1 MTPEKSPCLKLSL
14 YYSTDFNEDK
24 TSPRDS
30 EPPWTT
36 SRCHRL
42 LRPLSSKIALLRKMK
57 IMGSKELC
65 NPIID
70 TSLGHHMPSSWGRCK
85 SSRSNQESEACST
98 EAPSMI
104 DSSDWITDT
113 RPRKRLRRTYSSK
126 SNVQAP
132 VPDPTPV
139 PRRKREKSAGDILR
153 MVDET
158 FLIGFTQLR
167 DDYGGLALQG
177 LSDDMPDKFPNAP
190 TSSIEWEVGCG
201 QKTPLRGA
209 FTKLARNLSPVNWRT
224 LDGLHDGVLALL
236 KATADEKPKELRP
249 RATLPI
255 IAMEYRSRSLFATC
269 LRKIPDCIIEEQL
282 STTTEDP
289 ESDVDVSATMYNY
302 LEQMNTSGAGGW
314 RPLKDVV
321 RAHGIAIL
329 VAAIKESLI
338 DLPMARALMLLCVEQ
353 GAYDEAV
360 TIVKAM
366 ITTMKPLPKP
376 ETSSSLLYAFRTSV
390 TLQTV
395 QTMGMLTRYSKFE
408 FDHLAKLFDASIISF
423 EWMYTPDMV
432 DCWHRAVISATQG
445 RSDANEAA
453 SLLCTV
459 VAKAHRMNSPSLLE
473 KVHELRLQSG
483 KKSRKVQKLGKKD
496 WCKAIQATSGALS
509 DDGEEADVLSGNM
522 INVFSNLLTVLCAT
536 SLLQSSRASVL
547 TEIGQEARRSDELH
561 SCVSSQRHPCDI
573 NHDHL
578 GLSLLASTI
587 ATQPPDHHCLDAL
600 IRGITKTTPDFHVT
614 AGTFLCN
621 VAQCCGR
628 VALKDRF
635 EHLKDLINCL
645 GHGVATRTYD
655 ESRRAAFNAIY
666 INAAFKLA
674 EQSGQ
679 PKHFEGALALE
690 QRLGGGKAEHAFRTP
705 GKTPAHFREQTRSG
719 FRWEEGIC
727 EWVARSPEVAQKIQ
741 NACSDESVVVQESS
755 REEDIA
761 SSIHP
766 SFQDS
771 DQLTENSPCARRIPK
786 SESHGYLTENH
797 SKCSNPEAGS
807 RRFQSRRGRP
817 KRTVAQKRKLH
828 NPIVSDISVKD
839 KPPRLGSSHELRNCV
854 RQGCCAA
861 PRIRRVGPIVVIEK
875 AKLDVMFRAKGT
887 VSAMSQGTGKGFK
900 SDTESED
907 ELSLL

>member
-1 MTPEKSPCLKLSL
+1 MTPEESPRLKLSL
-14 YYSTDFNEDK
+14 NYSTDSKEDK
-24 TSPRDS
+24 TAIRDS

-42 LRPLSSKIALLRKMK
+42 IRPLSSKIALLRKMK
-57 IMGSKELC
+57 AMGSKELC
-65 NPIID
+65 SPIID
-70 TSLGHHMPSSWGRCK
+70 TTLGHHISSSWDNYK
-85 SSRSNQESEACST
+85 SSQASQDSEACST
-98 EAPSMI
+98 EPLGMI

-113 RPRKRLRRTYSSK
+113 RPRKRLRRTYSAK
-126 SNVQAP
+126 SNTQAP
-132 VPDPTPV
+132 VSDPIPV
-139 PRRKREKSAGDILR
+139 SRRKRESSAGDILR
-153 MVDET
+153 MVDKR
-158 FLIGFTQLR
+158 FLIGLTQLR

-177 LSDDMPDKFPNAP
+177 MSDDGPDKFPNAP
-190 TSSIEWEVGCG
+190 TASSEREVGCG

-236 KATADEKPKELRP
+236 KATADEKPKEIRS
-249 RATLPI
+249 RAMLAKT
-255 IAMEYRSRSLFATC
+255 ARENRSRSLFATC
-269 LRKIPDCIIEEQL
+269 LRRIPDCIIEEQL
-282 STTTEDP
+282 STTTGDP
-289 ESDVDVSATMYNY
+289 ENDVDVSATMYNY

-314 RPLKDVV
+314 RPLREVV

-329 VAAIKESLI
+329 VAAISESLI
-338 DLPMARALMLLCVEQ
+338 NLPIARALMLLCLEQ

-366 ITTMKPLPKP
+366 ITTMKPLSKP
-376 ETSSSLLYAFRTSV
+376 ETSSSLLYAFRSSV
-390 TLQTV
+390 TLQAV
-395 QTMGMLTRYSKFE
+395 QTMGVLTRYSKFE
-408 FDHLAKLFDASIISF
+408 FDHLAKLFDAGIISY

-432 DCWHRAVISATQG
+432 DVWNRAVISVTHG

-453 SLLCTV
+453 LLLCTV
-459 VAKAHRMNSPSLLE
+459 VTKAHRTNSPSLLE
-473 KVHELRLQSG
+473 KIHELRLQSG
-483 KKSRKVQKLGKKD
+483 KLSRKVQKLGKKD
-496 WCKAIQATSGALS
+496 WCKPIQATSGPLS
-509 DDGEEADVLSGNM
+509 DGGEEADVLAGDT

-536 SLLQSSRASVL
+536 SLIQSSAASVL
-547 TEIGQEARRSDELH
+547 TDIGQEARRSDELH
-561 SCVSSQRHPCDI
+561 SCVSSQRHSCDI
-573 NHDHL
+573 NHDFL
-578 GLSLLASTI
+578 GLSLLASTV

-628 VALKDRF
+628 VAIKDPL
-635 EHLKDLINCL
+635 EHLKGLINRL
-645 GHGVATRTYD
+645 GHGVANRTYD
-655 ESRRAAFNAIY
+655 ESCRAPFNAIY

-705 GKTPAHFREQTRSG
+705 GKTPAHSYEQARSG

-727 EWVARSPEVAQKIQ
+727 EWVARSPEIAQKLQ
-741 NACSDESVVVQESS
+741 KACSDEAVVVQESS
-755 REEDIA
+755 KEEDIA

-766 SFQDS
+766 SFQVS
-771 DQLTENSPCARRIPK
+771 DHLAENSPCARRIPK

-807 RRFQSRRGRP
+807 PRCQSRRGRGRP
-817 KRTVAQKRKLH
+817 KRTLAQKRKLH
-828 NPIVSDISVKD
+828 DPVVSDISVKD
-839 KPPRLGSSHELRNCV
+839 KP
-854 RQGCCAA
+854 Q
-861 PRIRRVGPIVVIEK
+861 IEK
-875 AKLDVMFRAKGT
+875 AKLDVKFRAKGA
-887 VSAMSQGTGKGFK
+887 VSAMSQGTGKGFS

>member
-1 MTPEKSPCLKLSL
+1 
-14 YYSTDFNEDK
+14 
-24 TSPRDS
+24 
-30 EPPWTT
+30 
-36 SRCHRL
+36 
-42 LRPLSSKIALLRKMK
+42 MK
-57 IMGSKELC
+57 VMGSKELC
-65 NPIID
+65 NTITD
-70 TSLGHHMPSSWGRCK
+70 TSLDHHMLSSWGRCK
-85 SSRSNQESEACST
+85 GSRSNQEPEACST
-98 EAPSMI
+98 EDPSMI

-132 VPDPTPV
+132 VPDPIPV
-139 PRRKREKSAGDILR
+139 SRREQEKSAGDILR
-153 MVDET
+153 MIDKT
-158 FLIGFTQLR
+158 FLIGFTELR
-167 DDYGGLALQG
+167 DDHGGLALQG
-177 LSDDMPDKFPNAP
+177 MSDDMPDNFPNAP
-190 TSSIEWEVGCG
+190 TSSVEWEVGCG

-209 FTKLARNLSPVNWRT
+209 FTKLARNLSPMNWRT

-236 KATADEKPKELRP
+236 KATADEKPKELRLK
-249 RATLPI
+249 ATLPTLPR
-255 IAMEYRSRSLFATC
+255 EYRSRSLFATC

-282 STTTEDP
+282 STTIEDP
-289 ESDVDVSATMYNY
+289 ENDVDVSTMMYND
-302 LEQMNTSGAGGW
+302 LEQMNTSGTGGW
-314 RPLKDVV
+314 RPLKEVV

-329 VAAIKESLI
+329 VSAIKESLI
-338 DLPMARALMLLCVEQ
+338 NLPMARALMLLCVEH

-376 ETSSSLLYAFRTSV
+376 ETPSSLLYAFRTSV

-408 FDHLAKLFDASIISF
+408 FDSLAKLFDASIISF

-432 DCWHRAVISATQG
+432 DCWNRAVISATQG
-445 RSDANEAA
+445 RSDGNDAA

-473 KVHELRLQSG
+473 KVQELRLQSG
-483 KKSRKVQKLGKKD
+483 RKSRKVQKLGKKN
-496 WCKAIQATSGALS
+496 WSKNIQAASLS
-509 DDGEEADVLSGNM
+509 DDGEEADVLWGDM

-547 TEIGQEARRSDELH
+547 TDIGQEARRSDELH
-561 SCVSSQRHPCDI
+561 SCVSSQGHSCDI

-628 VALKDRF
+628 VALKDPF
-635 EHLKDLINCL
+635 EHLRDLINCL
-645 GHGVATRTYD
+645 GHGVANRTYD
-655 ESRRAAFNAIY
+655 ESRRATFNAIY

-705 GKTPAHFREQTRSG
+705 GKTPRHSREQARSG

-727 EWVARSPEVAQKIQ
+727 EWVAQSAEAAQEPE
-741 NACSDESVVVQESS
+741 NACSDEAAVVQESS
-755 REEDIA
+755 KEEDIA
-761 SSIHP
+761 SSIHQ
-766 SFQDS
+766 SFQDI
-771 DQLTENSPCARRIPK
+771 DHLAENSPCARRIPK
-786 SESHGYLTENH
+786 PESHEYLTENH

-807 RRFQSRRGRP
+807 GRIQRRRGRGRP
-817 KRTVAQKRKLH
+817 TRTLAQKRKLH
-828 NPIVSDISVKD
+828 DPIVSDISVKD
-839 KPPRLGSSHELRNCV
+839 KPSRLGSSHEWRNCV

-887 VSAMSQGTGKGFK
+887 VKAMSQGTGKGFK